1 MPRIPIADIPNAPKV
16 SPGPVPMEVP
26 HMRADLSRATRS
38 LMTPTLELDAF
49 SGEAKGIAHLGEAGP
64 KVAAVL
70 EDARQRKQEF
80 QDAVSLALYD
90 KRMREAYARYKESLP
105 GQPESAYLAGWQ
117 KAQAQEREAAL
128 KDIAVSERGRAGLSR
143 YDADFSRRTA
153 GEMVTLAS
161 HTAVER
167 GTGEIL
173 AQAHRSFAR
182 GHDEDAYAISERLVE
197 LGAFTREQ
205 SDTQIAAW
213 KETRRMEFLT
223 SAMERLPR
231 EFAQELRSMV
241 QTGKSEPLQDAV
253 RKPEEARQWLNK
265 AERHWRETQS
275 ATRQEV
281 FGSIVAQKLT
291 RADQIVAAGRGHLD
305 EADLQAARQAQGNYG
320 RPLDYTTYGRL
331 RLATLA
337 YDATAD
343 ADGSG
348 LAALDREIVA
358 HVRGDEAAFLLKQA
372 REPASTNR
380 RRLAGF
386 FQKVE
391 SYARTGRLGETGR
404 DAEGRILDPQK
415 AQLAGQKAELLRLN
429 IEHFLQKNPDLPAP
443 ELTRQFREIVKS
455 SGLLRSSVQIY
466 ETRNSAS
473 R

>member
-1 MPRIPIADIPNAPKV
+1 
-16 SPGPVPMEVP
+16 
-26 HMRADLSRATRS
+26 MRADLSRATRS

-205 SDTQIAAW
+205 SDAQIAAW

-253 RKPEEARQWLNK
+253 RNPEEARQWLNK

-281 FGSIVAQKLT
+281 FGSIVAQSSPGRT
-291 RADQIVAAGRGHLD
+291 RSSPQAGGTLMKRTSRPRGRRW
-305 EADLQAARQAQGNYG
+305 E
-320 RPLDYTTYGRL
+320 TTAGL
-331 RLATLA
+331 WTTPP
-337 YDATAD
+337 TAD
-343 ADGSG
+343 CAWPPSPTMPRQMRMAPASPPSTAKSSPMCAETKPPFCSSRPASQPAPTA
-348 LAALDREIVA
+348 AALPVFPRRWRAMRAPDVWARP
-358 HVRGDEAAFLLKQA
+358 AATPRA
-372 REPASTNR
+372 ASSIRKR
-380 RRLAGF
+380 R
-386 FQKVE
+386 
-391 SYARTGRLGETGR
+391 
-404 DAEGRILDPQK
+404 
-415 AQLAGQKAELLRLN
+415 N
-429 IEHFLQKNPDLPAP
+429 
-443 ELTRQFREIVKS
+443 
-455 SGLLRSSVQIY
+455 
-466 ETRNSAS
+466 
-473 R
+473 